1 MIMGESILPEKE
13 NLRRAVR
20 WISEQG
26 TFSVKVVDEASL
38 RFDLSPAD
46 AAFLLRALRRQ
57 ERGVTERRGDACVA
71 PTSIPENLRVT
82 DH

>member
-1 MIMGESILPEKE
+1 MGETILPEKE

-26 TFSVKVVDEASL
+26 TFSVRVVDEACL

-46 AAFLLRALRRQ
+46 GAFLLRHFAK
-57 ERGVTERRGDACVA
+57 EKEA
-71 PTSIPENLRVT
+71 
-82 DH
+82 

>member
-1 MIMGESILPEKE
+1 MGETILPEKE

-26 TFSVKVVDEASL
+26 TFSVKVVDEACL

-46 AAFLLRALRRQ
+46 AAFLLRHFAGRK
-57 ERGVTERRGDACVA
+57 EGNN
-71 PTSIPENLRVT
+71 PPP
-82 DH
+82 

>member
-1 MIMGESILPEKE
+1 MGESILPEKE

-38 RFDLSPAD
+38 LRFDLSPAD
-46 AAFLLRALRRQ
+46 AAFLLRHFAGKK
-57 ERGVTERRGDACVA
+57 EA
-71 PTSIPENLRVT
+71 
-82 DH
+82 

>member
-1 MIMGESILPEKE
+1 MSETILPEKE

-46 AAFLLRALRRQ
+46 AAFLLRHFAGKK
-57 ERGVTERRGDACVA
+57 EA
-71 PTSIPENLRVT
+71 
-82 DH
+82 